1 MHLAHN
7 HGRLRRGSAFA
18 LLGVVLTVIALSLS
32 QCRMVDERLTGVAV
46 SPAKANSCLT
56 QCQQVFQDSVR
67 SQVANHAENSRACA
81 GDSICLALEAARWE
95 ALMARFKADRIACQ
109 TACQHQGSGGGR

>member
-7 HGRLRRGSAFA
+7 LGRLRRGSAVA
-18 LLGVVLTVIALSLS
+18 LLGVVLIATTLGLS
-32 QCRMVDERLTGVAV
+32 QCRMVGDQVTGV
-46 SPAKANSCLT
+46 SIGPAKANSCLT
-56 QCQQVFQDSVR
+56 QCQRAFQDSVQ
-67 SQVANHAENSRACA
+67 SQVANHVENSRACA

-109 TACQHQGSGGGR
+109 TDCRHQGSGGGR